1 MDEIRPLHESCDV
14 LFTAGAG
21 PASRLADTL
30 AAWPGPNVFAPF
42 ALLGVPALVC
52 CAGFGVNGLPMSIQ
66 LVGRPFE
73 DARLLGIAHAYE
85 RATGWSLR
93 RPRVEDMTHP
103 VPVMRTVPPP
113 PVTDAAMFARCQ
125 AAVRHAGVP
134 LSDAQISVL
143 ASNAV
148 HLMAM
153 TARVRDNV
161 KAWQDPASV
170 FVR

>member
-1 MDEIRPLHESCDV
+1 
-14 LFTAGAG
+14 
-21 PASRLADTL
+21 
-30 AAWPGPNVFAPF
+30 VFAPF

-52 CAGFGVNGLPMSIQ
+52 CAGFAMNGLPMSIQ

-85 RATGWSLR
+85 RATGWYQR
-93 RPRVEDMTHP
+93 RPRVEQTKRPM
-103 VPVMRTVPPP
+103 PVMRAAPPP
-113 PVTDAAMFARCQ
+113 PVADTAMFTRCE
-125 AAVRHAGVP
+125 AAARHAGVP
-134 LSDAQISVL
+134 LNDAQIAVL

-153 TARVRDNV
+153 TARVRDNAS
-161 KAWQDPASV
+161 AWQDPASV